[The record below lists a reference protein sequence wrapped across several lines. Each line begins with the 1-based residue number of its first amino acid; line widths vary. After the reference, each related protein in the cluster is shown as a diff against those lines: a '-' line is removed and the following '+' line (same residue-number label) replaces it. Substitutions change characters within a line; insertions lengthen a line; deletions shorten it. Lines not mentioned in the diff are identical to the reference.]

1 MIGDRIDRYEIVR
14 VLGEGG
20 MGAVYEARHTGTGR
34 MVALKTI
41 HPERLKSPQLLKRFE
56 IEARAAGAI
65 ESEHVVQLFDV
76 GVDEDKRI
84 PFIAM
89 ELVTGD
95 DLGKLLDRTG
105 RLPADLAL
113 RIGVQ
118 LCLGLE
124 KAHARGILH
133 RDIKPQNLILAERDG
148 GVRRV
153 KIVDFGLAKVF
164 EDDPNDPAP
173 KVTVTGMLLGS
184 PQYMSPEQ
192 ARAAKDIDAR
202 TDVWS
207 AGMVLYE
214 LVTGRTAFEDIKTL
228 PKVIDAITSRPV
240 PPIRGFVPDVDL
252 GISTAIERALE
263 TDRDKR
269 YASAKELR
277 EALTA
282 FLPSGHAL
290 DAAMFAGLTRARR
303 RARAEP
309 ERRRDRRRPRS
320 APPA

>member
-252 GISTAIERALE
+252 GISTAPLE
-263 TDRDKR
+263 
-269 YASAKELR
+269 
-277 EALTA
+277 
-282 FLPSGHAL
+282 G
-290 DAAMFAGLTRARR
+290 
-303 RARAEP
+303 
-309 ERRRDRRRPRS
+309 
-320 APPA
+320 